1 MNKVDRYKIL
11 VRHLKDLGIVQ
22 SQKELGRLLGYNNE
36 SYFSQIINGQVDEPK
51 DFMMK
56 LKNLVPDLNPEWLQS
71 GEGEMTGAATPPV
84 VQQSTQNG
92 DNIHGT
98 HVEVGH
104 TDSGRLLDVILQ
116 QSAQLTKS
124 QEQLSKSQ
132 EQIDRLISIIERK

>member
-22 SQKELGRLLGYNNE
+22 SQKELGRILGYNNE

-51 DFMMK
+51 DFMEK
-56 LKNLVPDLNPEWLQS
+56 LKKLVPDLNPDWIQT
-71 GEGEMTGAATPPV
+71 GDGEMTGVTPPV
-84 VQQSTQNG
+84 VQHTENG
-92 DNIHGT
+92 DNINGHL
-98 HVEVGH
+98 VEVK
-104 TDSGRLLDVILQ
+104 TDSGKLLDVILQ
-116 QSAQLTKS
+116 QSAQLSKS